1 MRNIFLTGLLACLIL
16 TNCGPSAE
24 EIESQ
29 RIADSTKI
37 ADSLAKTPTI
47 AKNIDLNTKT
57 PDDKKFIKTGEL
69 KFKVNNVLYSTQKIE
84 DFAAKFGGYMIYTN
98 LQNRNENYKSSRISR
113 DSILISK
120 QIVVVNEI
128 QLRIP
133 NARLDSFVREL
144 NSLVVFFDYRVI
156 KLSDVTLQFVS
167 NQKKTDRLQKYEQ
180 RQTQHIDNKQSK
192 LKETSATEDNLL
204 DKQNQTDDLK
214 LKSMELEDQVKYCNL
229 SIDIYQKPI
238 IVKEVIANFD
248 YVSDLKPNFFKRIGD
263 SIIQGWW
270 ILEEAILFLI
280 KIWGIAVLIIAIIF
294 GAKYLSI
301 LYKKIK

>member
-1 MRNIFLTGLLACLIL
+1 VI
-16 TNCGPSAE
+16 
-24 EIESQ
+24 
-29 RIADSTKI
+29 
-37 ADSLAKTPTI
+37 
-47 AKNIDLNTKT
+47 
-57 PDDKKFIKTGEL
+57 
-69 KFKVNNVLYSTQKIE
+69 
-84 DFAAKFGGYMIYTN
+84 
-98 LQNRNENYKSSRISR
+98 
-113 DSILISK
+113 
-120 QIVVVNEI
+120 
-128 QLRIP
+128 
-133 NARLDSFVREL
+133 
-144 NSLVVFFDYRVI
+144 FFDYRVI

-192 LKETSATEDNLL
+192 LKETSAAEDNLL

-248 YVSDLKPNFFKRIGD
+248 YVSDLKPNFIKRIGD

-270 ILEEAILFLI
+270 ILEEVILFLI

-294 GAKYLSI
+294 GAKYISI